1 MTTVLQSNPNMYNT
15 NYDIVTDIKI
25 LGDLNNKLFC
35 TFTDLEG
42 LELLIEDIK
51 SKYDIIYNKLFVLEI
66 VGKDEYVVTYN
77 VDQTNLNSIPDN
89 TILVHRKKE
98 SNTLYTIN
106 ALNEL
111 IKKLNGGVVDTNYKV
126 DWQHYRNCILL
137 TQHNEQGGQK
147 TDYTTI
153 FWRPTVGKQQIRI
166 VPSTYDSSNPF
177 TELKFYYG
185 ITNKVMISP
194 ANFGD
199 KDPIALFAGK
209 LREGEYNK
217 ENYVLAKKLDA
228 KNRVF
233 VPVVVRGEE
242 DKGVRLWQFGKTVY
256 EELLALAVDEE
267 IGDYTDIVNG
277 RDLTV
282 ETVGPESTGT
292 PYNKSSVRVRL
303 KTSPLSEDAS
313 LVEKWC
319 NEQPNPKDGLF
330 KRYSFDEMKS
340 ALEKW
345 LSPEDESEDEIPA
358 PVVESKPSKVPAST
372 FKSST
377 APAKLLLINSFKDGY
392 FILNV

>member
-1 MTTVLQSNPNMYNT
+1 MDLSMLKQKLDTLQSKP
-15 NYDIVTDIKI
+15 
-25 LGDLNNKLFC
+25 
-35 TFTDLEG
+35 
-42 LELLIEDIK
+42 
-51 SKYDIIYNKLFVLEI
+51 
-66 VGKDEYVVTYN
+66 
-77 VDQTNLNSIPDN
+77 
-89 TILVHRKKE
+89 
-98 SNTLYTIN
+98 
-106 ALNEL
+106 
-111 IKKLNGGVVDTNYKV
+111 
-126 DWQHYRNCILL
+126 
-137 TQHNEQGGQK
+137 QGGQK
-147 TDYTTI
+147 TDYSTI

-166 VPSTYDSSNPF
+166 VPSAFNAANPF

-194 ANFGD
+194 TNFGE
-199 KDPIALFAGK
+199 KDPIALFAQK

-228 KNRVF
+228 KTRTF

-242 DKGVRLWQFGKTVY
+242 DKGVRLWQFGKQVY
-256 EELLALAVDEE
+256 EELLALAVDDE

-313 LVEKWC
+313 LVEKWTS
-319 NEQPNPKDGLF
+319 EQPNPTDGLF

-345 LSPEDESEDEIPA
+345 LSPEVEEEEVSTPA
-358 PVVESKPSKVPAST
+358 PTTPSPSNNFSLDTTKAKQNKADAFDSMFDDSKKVNEVDDLP
-372 FKSST
+372 F
-377 APAKLLLINSFKDGY
+377 
-392 FILNV
+392 

>member
-1 MTTVLQSNPNMYNT
+1 MDLSKLKQKLDTLQSKP
-15 NYDIVTDIKI
+15 
-25 LGDLNNKLFC
+25 
-35 TFTDLEG
+35 
-42 LELLIEDIK
+42 
-51 SKYDIIYNKLFVLEI
+51 
-66 VGKDEYVVTYN
+66 
-77 VDQTNLNSIPDN
+77 
-89 TILVHRKKE
+89 
-98 SNTLYTIN
+98 
-106 ALNEL
+106 
-111 IKKLNGGVVDTNYKV
+111 
-126 DWQHYRNCILL
+126 
-137 TQHNEQGGQK
+137 QGGQK
-147 TDYTTI
+147 TDYSTI

-166 VPSTYDSSNPF
+166 VPSAYDASNPF

-194 ANFGD
+194 QNFGE

-242 DKGVRLWQFGKTVY
+242 DKGVRLWQFGKLVY

-282 ETVGPESTGT
+282 ETVGPEATGT

-303 KTSPLSEDAS
+303 KTSPLSDDAS
-313 LVEKWC
+313 LVEKWS

-330 KRYSFDEMKS
+330 KRYSFDDMKV

-345 LSPEDESEDEIPA
+345 LSPEENDSEEVIAA
-358 PVVESKPSKVPAST
+358 PVASPPSTNFSLDTSKAKQSKVDQFDSLFDDKASNKVDDLP
-372 FKSST
+372 F
-377 APAKLLLINSFKDGY
+377 
-392 FILNV
+392 